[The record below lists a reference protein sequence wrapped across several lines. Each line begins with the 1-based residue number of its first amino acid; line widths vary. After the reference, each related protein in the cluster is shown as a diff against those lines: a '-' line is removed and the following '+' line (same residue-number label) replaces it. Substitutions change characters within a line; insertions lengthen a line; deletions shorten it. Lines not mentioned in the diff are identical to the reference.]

1 MNQRAIILAIVLFG
15 LVILG
20 MFVFTYL
27 KKSEMQP
34 TPLPVTEEPTGEVR
48 YASITRIDAK
58 HFFIDGV
65 HTLVGEIP
73 MPTPCELLNTDVS
86 VAESFPEQ
94 VMIDFSVI
102 NESDVCA
109 QVVTPA
115 RFKVEATA
123 SREATFSARFEG
135 RPVELNLI
143 PAAPGETPEDFEL
156 FIKG

>member
-1 MNQRAIILAIVLFG
+1 MDQRAIIMTIALFG
-15 LVILG
+15 LIVIG
-20 MFVFTYL
+20 MFTFAFL
-27 KKSEMQP
+27 KRTEISE
-34 TPLPVTEEPTGEVR
+34 PVTQPEPTEGEVA

-73 MPTPCELLNTDVS
+73 MPTPCELLETNAT

-94 VMIDFSVI
+94 VTIDFTVI
-102 NESDVCA
+102 NNADVCA

-115 RFKVEATA
+115 RFKVTA
-123 SREATFSARFEG
+123 QASSEATFSARLEG
-135 RPVELNLI
+135 RSVELNLI
-143 PAAPGETPEDFEL
+143 PAAPGETPDEFEL